1 MKLFL
6 KEWVCLVS
14 DEALN
19 KLRADQ
25 NRAYAGL
32 GSLLRHRIW
41 REVEIVGTLDGVKLR
56 LSNVDEEA
64 ALGGYWRGCEQPIE
78 HKFTWDDLQD
88 VEGVNNFLLREQ
100 VAVYQ
105 HVMGMLARLR
115 AHALPLRRALAEV

>member
-14 DEALN
+14 DQDLQR
-19 KLRADQ
+19 LRANQD
-25 NRAYAGL
+25 RAYAGL
-32 GSLLRHRIW
+32 GSLLRHRVW
-41 REVEIVGTLDGVKLR
+41 RQIEIVGTLEGVKLK

-64 ALGGYWRGCEQPIE
+64 AIGGYWRGCEQPIE
-78 HKFTWDDLQD
+78 HMFTWEDLQD
-88 VEGVNNFLLREQ
+88 VEVVNNFLLREQ

-115 AHALPLRRALAEV
+115 AHVVPLRRALAEV